1 MRAVV
6 QRIKNGKVSVDG
18 AVTGEIEQGLLV
30 YLAVA
35 PTDTEAVAEKM
46 ALKIINLRIFEDAE
60 GKMNLN
66 LQAVNGQLLIVS
78 QFTLY
83 ADTKKGNRPSYN
95 QSAEPTLA
103 KRLYD
108 YFVDYVRKKEIV
120 TATGIFGA
128 SMDVSYTNVGP
139 VTIILDID
147 AP

>member
-18 AVTGEIEQGLLV
+18 TVTGEIEQGLLV

-46 ALKIINLRIFEDAE
+46 ALKIINLRIFEDSE

-66 LQAVNGQLLIVS
+66 LQSVNGQLLIVS

-95 QSAEPTLA
+95 QSAEPALA
-103 KRLYD
+103 KHLYD
-108 YFVDYVRKKEIV
+108 YFVDYVKKQAVV

-128 SMDVSYTNVGP
+128 SMEVSYTNMGP

>member
-103 KRLYD
+103 KQLYD
-108 YFVDYVRKKEIV
+108 YFVDYVRKTEIV

>member
-1 MRAVV
+1 E
-6 QRIKNGKVSVDG
+6 
-18 AVTGEIEQGLLV
+18 T
-30 YLAVA
+30 
-35 PTDTEAVAEKM
+35 VAEKM

-103 KRLYD
+103 KQLYD
-108 YFVDYVRKKEIV
+108 YFVDYVRKTEIV

>member
-35 PTDTEAVAEKM
+35 PTDTETVAEKM

-103 KRLYD
+103 KQLYD
-108 YFVDYVRKKEIV
+108 YFVDYVRKTEIV

>member
-35 PTDTEAVAEKM
+35 PTDTETVAEKM

-103 KRLYD
+103 KKLYD
-108 YFVDYVRKKEIV
+108 YFVDYVRKTEIV